1 MTVREHQRTNT
12 AIASRESQDSVH
24 GFPVL
29 VRPLKAL
36 SDDQFHE
43 FCRLNDELQIE
54 RTAQGDL
61 LIMAPASFRTS
72 HLNLRIAMQL
82 GQWADRDGTGLAT
95 ESSGGFILR
104 DSAVVAPDAAWIPAV
119 LGEGQLAAW
128 KESLGADTAKWW
140 RGHLRALRQND
151 AAGAKR
157 ADSGWGS
164 VERAAVGAAWRIPI
178 PAQVRGMVV
187 GTLEVEW
194 PPRHDSE
201 RAATSGPDTGATAA
215 AASSCAP
222 APDPTS

>member
-61 LIMAPASFRTS
+61 LLMAPASFRTS

-104 DSAVVAPDAAWIPAV
+104 DSAVVAPDAAWILSDRLNAV
-119 LGEGQLAAW
+119 PRERQERFLPLCPDFVIELLSPTDTLARTQAKMREYLANGLRLGWLIDPFA
-128 KESLGADTAKWW
+128 
-140 RGHLRALRQND
+140 RQVHVYRRD
-151 AAGAKR
+151 AEPQVLDDPDAVAG
-157 ADSGWGS
+157 
-164 VERAAVGAAWRIPI
+164 
-178 PAQVRGMVV
+178 
-187 GTLEVEW
+187 
-194 PPRHDSE
+194 
-201 RAATSGPDTGATAA
+201 
-215 AASSCAP
+215 
-222 APDPTS
+222 DPVLPGFRLDLSKIW